1 MEIRFHNP
9 YRHAVLGLL
18 TEIVTFVVFIAVV
31 ALLALAASW
40 IA

>member
-9 YRHAVLGLL
+9 YRHALQGLL
-18 TEIVTFVVFIAVV
+18 TEIALFVVFLTLAGV
-31 ALLALAASW
+31 LALVAAW

>member
-9 YRHAVLGLL
+9 YRHALLGLLFELGVLATVLGLL
-18 TEIVTFVVFIAVV
+18 AAL
-31 ALLALAASW
+31 ALLAAR

>member
-9 YRHAVLGLL
+9 YRHALQGLL
-18 TEIVTFVVFIAVV
+18 TEIVLFVAFLLV
-31 ALLALAASW
+31 AGALALAAAW

>member
-18 TEIVTFVVFIAVV
+18 FELAVFVVFLVV
-31 ALLALAASW
+31 MGVLAYLASRMA
-40 IA
+40 

>member
-18 TEIVTFVVFIAVV
+18 VEVAVFTGFLVLTAGL
-31 ALLALAASW
+31 ALLFAA
-40 IA
+40 IV

>member
-18 TEIVTFVVFIAVV
+18 TEIVTFVVFAAAA
-31 ALLALAASW
+31 ALLALVASW
-40 IA
+40 MA

>member
-9 YRHAVLGLL
+9 YRYAVAGLL
-18 TEIVTFVVFIAVV
+18 TEFLAFAAFVLVTAGL
-31 ALLALAASW
+31 ALLFAW

>member
-9 YRHAVLGLL
+9 YRHWVRGLLVELGFIAGFIIAAALLGLL
-18 TEIVTFVVFIAVV
+18 
-31 ALLALAASW
+31 AAW